1 MAWTPGKGGASRYNT
16 PESNGGGETFV
27 RIKDEGDSERMAL
40 LMPPFETY
48 FGVSSYKDKDGND
61 KPSTVVN
68 YPCTLDGSTLAFWGS
83 GRAGEKALAGKIKA
97 LAKRAAKP
105 GEPTDEHYAEAERT
119 VYGHWLEVTRQGSGP
134 TTTYTFEVGE
144 AFDDREAVLEEGA
157 GLLDSLVAKAG
168 ASADECKADGFGSVA
183 RRITQRLADY
193 GLNDEPASDDD
204 LF

>member
-83 GRAGEKALAGKIKA
+83 GRAGFSMEP
-97 LAKRAAKP
+97 KR
-105 GEPTDEHYAEAERT
+105 
-119 VYGHWLEVTRQGSGP
+119 
-134 TTTYTFEVGE
+134 
-144 AFDDREAVLEEGA
+144 FDRVPDDVR
-157 GLLDSLVAKAG
+157 K
-168 ASADECKADGFGSVA
+168 
-183 RRITQRLADY
+183 RIT
-193 GLNDEPASDDD
+193 GE
-204 LF
+204 